1 MTQQVR
7 HVGKPQR
14 WDEPFGSERMRPRDV
29 ARILASPVFAGI
41 DPDDFPS
48 DMELADIIANDGRI
62 VRCARGQIIVRR
74 GDYGNSLFVI
84 LKGAVRGMANKEDEE
99 KAFRPRRVRKMS
111 WFRSLSQLWRN
122 ASVPEARTLGI
133 RKLVPPGGSGGRSG
147 VAVKMM
153 HRDAA
158 ASTDADDVD
167 AEAAGTG
174 DGEADDGP
182 LPAGTVVTL
191 IDDIDSVI
199 ERFDTFEMSS
209 DDMFGEIAALARS
222 PRTSTVFATE
232 EDTELLELRWQ
243 GVRDVRQWSEPFHK
257 HIDDLYRERGLA
269 SRLRDSPLFDLVSDD
284 VLRLIVESAHFE
296 THGNFEWTHRYK
308 KEVADDQRAD
318 QVIDHEP
325 LIIEQGH
332 YLEGLL
338 LIHSGFARISEK
350 FDHGEKTVGY
360 LAKDDVFG
368 LEEIVATRNGEQ
380 DLKARR
386 SLRAI
391 GYVDVIRVP
400 THVVEEHLLP
410 SLDRNSTAAVPVQ
423 PVDPLNDATDGE
435 HDELQQSLLDF
446 LVDRRFINGTQAM
459 AINTDRCVNCDDCV
473 RACAATH
480 DNNPRFVRHGLSHEN
495 LMIANACMHCVDPVC
510 LIGCPTG
517 AIHREQESGRVVIDD
532 TICVGC
538 ATCANSCPYNN
549 IRMVEIRDTTG
560 AFLTDPEGRQIYRAT
575 KCDLCASQISG
586 PACQRACPHD
596 ALMRIDIRD
605 TSTLTQWLGP
615 VG

>member
-1 MTQQVR
+1 MSA
-7 HVGKPQR
+7 P
-14 WDEPFGSERMRPRDV
+14 DV
-29 ARILASPVFAGI
+29 DRVLSSSVFRQIHPG
-41 DPDDFPS
+41 DFPN
-48 DMELADIIANDGRI
+48 DLALKDIIANDGRI
-62 VRCARGQIIVRR
+62 LHCVRGQIVVRR

-84 LKGAVRGMANKEDEE
+84 LKGAVRGIAQKEDEE

-122 ASVPEARTLGI
+122 ASVPEARTLGL
-133 RKLVPPGGSGGRSG
+133 RQLSRPGGGSDRQA
-147 VAVKMM
+147 VLVKMLS
-153 HRDAA
+153 RSDAA
-158 ASTDADDVD
+158 DSG
-167 AEAAGTG
+167 EAA
-174 DGEADDGP
+174 EQV
-182 LPAGTVVTL
+182 PAETASPIEVVSL
-191 IDDIDSVI
+191 IDDVDSVI
-199 ERFDTFEMSS
+199 ERFETFEMGSNE
-209 DDMFGEIAALARS
+209 MFGELAALARS
-222 PRTSTVFATE
+222 PRTSTIFVTE

-243 GVRDVRQWSEPFHK
+243 GVRDIRQWSEPVHRY
-257 HIDDLYRERGLA
+257 IDDLYRERGLA
-269 SRLRDSPLFDLVSDD
+269 SRLRDSKLFDLVDD
-284 VLRLIVESAHFE
+284 DSLKLIVENAHFE

-308 KEVADDQRAD
+308 REVAVDH
-318 QVIDHEP
+318 QVEQIIGHEP
-325 LIIEQGH
+325 IIVEQGH

-360 LAKDDVFG
+360 LAKDGVFG
-368 LEEIVATRNGEQ
+368 LEEIIATRDGET
-380 DLKARR
+380 DLRARR

-391 GYVDVIRVP
+391 GYVDIIRVP
-400 THVVEEHLLP
+400 TRLVEEHLLP
-410 SLDRNSTAAVPVQ
+410 RLLADDADRRSGGNSQARGDARTA
-423 PVDPLNDATDGE
+423 GS
-435 HDELQQSLLDF
+435 HDEMQQSLLDF

-473 RACAATH
+473 RACASTH
-480 DNNPRFVRHGLSHEN
+480 DNNPRFIRHGLSHQN

-517 AIHREQESGRVVIDD
+517 AIHRELESGRVVIDD

-549 IRMVEIRDTTG
+549 IRMVEIRDTSG
-560 AFLTDPEGRQIYRAT
+560 RFLTDPEGGQLFRAT

-605 TSTLTQWLGP
+605 TATLTQWLGAAE
-615 VG
+615 

>member
-1 MTQQVR
+1 MTQVR

-14 WDEPFGSERMRPRDV
+14 WDEPFGSRRVPAADV
-29 ARILASPVFAGI
+29 KRVLASPVFATI
-41 DPDDFPS
+41 DPDDFP
-48 DMELADIIANDGRI
+48 DDLALGDIIANDGRI
-62 VRCARGQIIVRR
+62 LRCARGQIVVRR

-84 LKGAVRGMANKEDEE
+84 LKGAVRGMAHKEDEE
-99 KAFRPRRVRKMS
+99 KVFRPRSVRKMS

-122 ASVPEARTLGI
+122 ASVPEARTLGL
-133 RKLVPPGGSGGRSG
+133 RKLSKPQAGQGTAEPEVS
-147 VAVKMM
+147 VKMLN
-153 HRDAA
+153 AA
-158 ASTDADDVD
+158 DTANGQSGNGDHPASAIDDQTLTAAGVDPGAIASLIDDVD
-167 AEAAGTG
+167 A
-174 DGEADDGP
+174 
-182 LPAGTVVTL
+182 VV
-191 IDDIDSVI
+191 
-199 ERFDTFEMSS
+199 EHYDTFGMAKN
-209 DDMFGEIAALARS
+209 DMFGELAALARS
-222 PRTSTVFATE
+222 PRSSTVFVTE
-232 EDTELLELRWQ
+232 EGTELLELRWQ
-243 GVRDVRQWSEPFHK
+243 GVRDIRQWSEPFHK

-269 SRLRDSPLFDLVSDD
+269 SRLRDSPLFDSIDDD

-308 KEVADDQRAD
+308 REVLDDQRAE
-318 QVIDHEP
+318 QVIGHEP
-325 LIIEQGH
+325 LIVEQGH

-368 LEEIVATRNGEQ
+368 LEEIIATRNGEQ
-380 DLKARR
+380 DLKAKR

-400 THVVEEHLLP
+400 THVVEEYLLP
-410 SLDRNSTAAVPVQ
+410 KIDGRAMPDYVQ
-423 PVDPLNDATDGE
+423 AQTVGDQ
-435 HDELQQSLLDF
+435 DELQQSLLDF

-473 RACAATH
+473 RACAMTH
-480 DNNPRFVRHGLSHEN
+480 DNNPRFIRHGLSHQN
-495 LMIANACMHCVDPVC
+495 LMVANACMHCVDPVC

-517 AIHREQESGRVVIDD
+517 AIHREQEAGQVVIDD
-532 TICVGC
+532 TLCVGC

-549 IRMVEIRDTTG
+549 IRMVEIRDTSG

-596 ALMRIDIRD
+596 ALRRIDIRD
-605 TSTLTQWLGP
+605 TRTLTEWLGP
-615 VG
+615 GV

>member
-1 MTQQVR
+1 MTQVR

-14 WDEPFGSERMRPRDV
+14 WDESFGIGRVPARDV
-29 ARILASPVFAGI
+29 KRVLASPVFATI
-41 DPDDFPS
+41 DPEDFPE
-48 DMELADIIANDGRI
+48 DLALGDIIANDGRI
-62 VRCARGQIIVRR
+62 LRCARGQIVVRR

-84 LKGAVRGMANKEDEE
+84 LKGAVRGMAHKEDEDE
-99 KAFRPRRVRKMS
+99 AFRPRRIRKMS

-122 ASVPEARTLGI
+122 ASVPEARTLGL
-133 RKLVPPGGSGGRSG
+133 RKLVKPGGGGP
-147 VAVKMM
+147 VAATPAVSVKMM
-153 HRDAA
+153 NAAVPDAKEGLTDDPNDAA
-158 ASTDADDVD
+158 SGIDDQALSAAGVDPGAVVSLIDDVD
-167 AEAAGTG
+167 
-174 DGEADDGP
+174 
-182 LPAGTVVTL
+182 
-191 IDDIDSVI
+191 DIV
-199 ERFDTFEMSS
+199 ERYETFGMAQ
-209 DDMFGEIAALARS
+209 DDMFGELAALARS
-222 PRTSTVFATE
+222 PRTSTVFVTE
-232 EDTELLELRWQ
+232 EGTELLELRWQ
-243 GVRDVRQWSEPFHK
+243 GVRDIRQWSEPFHK

-269 SRLRDSPLFDLVSDD
+269 SRLRDSQLFDSVDD
-284 VLRLIVESAHFE
+284 EVLRVVVEKAHFE
-296 THGNFEWTHRYK
+296 THGHFEWTHRYK
-308 KEVADDQRAD
+308 REVMDDQRAD
-318 QVIDHEP
+318 QVIGHEP
-325 LIIEQGH
+325 LIVEQGH

-338 LIHSGFARISEK
+338 LIHSGFARVSEK

-368 LEEIVATRNGEQ
+368 LEEIIATRDGEQ
-380 DLKARR
+380 DLKSRR

-400 THVVEEHLLP
+400 THVVEQYLLP
-410 SLDRNSTAAVPVQ
+410 AIDTGAASDTNQ
-423 PVDPLNDATDGE
+423 KQAIGE
-435 HDELQQSLLDF
+435 EDELQQSLLDF

-480 DNNPRFVRHGLSHEN
+480 DNNPRFVRHGLSHQN
-495 LMIANACMHCVDPVC
+495 LMVANACMHCVDPVC

-517 AIHREQESGRVVIDD
+517 AIHREQEAGQVVIDD
-532 TICVGC
+532 NLCVGC

-605 TSTLTQWLGP
+605 TRTLTEWLGP
-615 VG
+615 GG

>member
-1 MTQQVR
+1 MKQVR

-14 WDEPFGSERMRPRDV
+14 WDEAFGSQRVPARDIKRV
-29 ARILASPVFAGI
+29 LASPIFASV
-41 DPDDFPS
+41 DPDDFP
-48 DMELADIIANDGRI
+48 DDLTLGDIIANDGRI
-62 VRCARGQIIVRR
+62 LRCARGQIVVRR

-84 LKGAVRGMANKEDEE
+84 LKGAVRGMSHKEDEE

-122 ASVPEARTLGI
+122 SSVPEARTLGL
-133 RKLVPPGGSGGRSG
+133 RKLTRPDGRAG
-147 VAVKMM
+147 KGAVAVTTQPVSAPD
-153 HRDAA
+153 DASGQPA
-158 ASTDADDVD
+158 VAEETTAPGIDEEALSAVGVDPGAVVSLLDDVD
-167 AEAAGTG
+167 G
-174 DGEADDGP
+174 
-182 LPAGTVVTL
+182 VV
-191 IDDIDSVI
+191 
-199 ERFDTFEMSS
+199 ERYETFGMGQ
-209 DDMFGEIAALARS
+209 DDMFGELAALARS
-222 PRTSTVFATE
+222 PRSSTVFVTE
-232 EDTELLELRWQ
+232 EGTELLELRWQ
-243 GVRDVRQWSEPFHK
+243 GVRDIRQWSEPFHK

-269 SRLRDSPLFDLVSDD
+269 SRLRDSPLFDSIDDD
-284 VLRLIVESAHFE
+284 VLHLIVENAHFE

-308 KEVADDQRAD
+308 REVMDDQRAE
-318 QVIDHEP
+318 QVIGHEP
-325 LIIEQGH
+325 LIVEQGH

-338 LIHSGFARISEK
+338 LIHSGFARISER

-368 LEEIVATRNGEQ
+368 LEEIIATRNGEQ

-400 THVVEEHLLP
+400 THIVEKYLLP
-410 SLDRNSTAAVPVQ
+410 VAGSEAVPQSAQVS
-423 PVDPLNDATDGE
+423 ATFE
-435 HDELQQSLLDF
+435 QDELQQSLLDF

-480 DNNPRFVRHGLSHEN
+480 DNNPRFIRHGLSHQN
-495 LMIANACMHCVDPVC
+495 LMVANACMHCVDPVC

-517 AIHREQESGRVVIDD
+517 AIHREQEAGQVVIDD
-532 TICVGC
+532 TLCVGC

-605 TSTLTQWLGP
+605 TRKLTDWLGP
-615 VG
+615 GG